1 MSPPLDIALI
11 SLGTTPGLRRS
22 DEAFAELV
30 RAAGATCQVVPV
42 RIGASGALR
51 RSAPTTDFVE
61 ALAARGAAR
70 GVEARS
76 MVFST
81 ITAALFQQPEVPFGI
96 RFDALASLNRPGLGG
111 AWQRA
116 RERRVM
122 DRAELLMPVS
132 HGAAEAVEGAETPVV
147 RVPIPVE
154 EIHGA
159 PERDIHAVAYSGG
172 QRKRGLD
179 VICAA
184 WGKAAPEGA
193 RLVIGGGSRERGLR
207 LLRRAGV
214 PEPPGVEWAG
224 QLERERW
231 VDLVRR
237 ARVFLNGSTWEDFGI
252 AAMEAL
258 AAGTPLVTVP
268 TPGSFE
274 ALPLARELAPDLVAA
289 DVSAEEL
296 AVALRAGLALDQGA
310 RDSYRQHALEL
321 LRPYRQ
327 DALREVVAEQ
337 VLPALAIA

>member
-1 MSPPLDIALI
+1 
-11 SLGTTPGLRRS
+11 
-22 DEAFAELV
+22 
-30 RAAGATCQVVPV
+30 AAGASCLVVPV
-42 RIGASGALR
+42 EVGRSGALR
-51 RSAPTTDFVE
+51 RNAPTTDLVE

-70 GVEARS
+70 DVDARAI
-76 MVFST
+76 VFST
-81 ITAALFQQPEVPFGI
+81 ITAALFQHPEVPFGI
-96 RFDALASLNRPGLGG
+96 RFDAIAALNRPGIGG
-111 AWQRA
+111 AWQRV

-122 DRAELLMPVS
+122 ERAALLMPVS
-132 HGAAEAVEGAETPVV
+132 RGAAAAAEDTGTGTAMV
-147 RVPIPVE
+147 RVPIPIE
-154 EIHGA
+154 EIEPA
-159 PERDIHAVAYSGG
+159 PRRDIDAVAYSGG

-184 WGKAAPEGA
+184 WAEAAPDGA

-224 QLERERW
+224 LLERERW

-274 ALPLARELAPDLVAA
+274 ALPLARQLAPDLVAA
-289 DVSAEEL
+289 DLSAEGL
-296 AVALRAGLALDQGA
+296 AVALRAGLALDQDA

-327 DALREVVAEQ
+327 DALRKVVAEQ
-337 VLPALAIA
+337 VLPALAVA